1 MNTKQSKHRKFV
13 ASLLLVVLCLLPFC
27 EKKINGNIKEE
38 IENIQINS
46 RILSSQTYERSYSNV
61 MNNIYLSNN
70 MSFNDLIDRWVE
82 FEKSVYQ
89 YWDHMEDC
97 KYNDWSAA
105 LYEALMEVK
114 QNTPDSL
121 KYSKSLCNWHDLVK
135 NISLK
140 KHQIKKKDDE
150 LLKKIMGKLKNKVFN
165 KRIINWKKD
174 VEAIW
179 GKVIK
184 TKLNNNNKLTEVV
197 RLECQNWVKKE
208 LTA

>member
-1 MNTKQSKHRKFV
+1 MNTKRSKHRKFV

-27 EKKINGNIKEE
+27 EKKINGNIKDD

-46 RILSSQTYERSYSNV
+46 RILSSQSYERSYSNV

-82 FEKSVYQ
+82 FEKSVYH
-89 YWDHMEDC
+89 YWDYMEDC
-97 KYNDWSAA
+97 KYNDWYTA

-121 KYSKSLCNWHDLVK
+121 KYSKSLCKWHDLVK

-150 LLKKIMGKLKNKVFN
+150 LLKKVMGKLKNKVFN

-174 VEAIW
+174 VEVIW
-179 GKVIK
+179 GRVIK
-184 TKLNNNNKLTEVV
+184 TKLNSNNKLTEVV
-197 RLECQNWVKKE
+197 RLECQNWVKKQ